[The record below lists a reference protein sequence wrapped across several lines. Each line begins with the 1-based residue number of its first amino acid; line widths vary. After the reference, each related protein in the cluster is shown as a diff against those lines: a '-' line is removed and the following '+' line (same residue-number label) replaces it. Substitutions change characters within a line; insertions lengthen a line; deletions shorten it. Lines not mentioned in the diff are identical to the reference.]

1 MVPIGATVDAH
12 LARATER
19 PAMQRVTPTAL
30 RGMLLDALGVLA
42 VGSVLVGIHG
52 LVPPGVRAEFAL
64 GYGQPDP
71 FHALTAAYVHL
82 TDAHLFANVGGLV
95 VVGLWAVLVSGL
107 AGERR
112 WFRLSFLWLLVGL
125 PVAVGL
131 SGAALVDASVTTR
144 GFSGVVAGLVGFA
157 LVGIG
162 VVLHR
167 AFGVD
172 RWLAWDAV
180 AATIVV
186 VAAEILWLVAGA
198 VSAIAAGLLL
208 AGVGLTM
215 VPFGRAA
222 IRRGLPASWAE
233 WLRVGGSVVVTAGL
247 VAAVLAFVA
256 GLFPTEL
263 ARGAGV
269 TNILSHYLG
278 LVYGAVIAGWGY
290 RYWSVAPVGDPS
302 NRRS

>member
-1 MVPIGATVDAH
+1 MK
-12 LARATER
+12 
-19 PAMQRVTPTAL
+19 RVTPAAL

-42 VGSVLVGIHG
+42 VGGVLVGIHW
-52 LVPPGVRAEFAL
+52 LVPPGVRAGFAL
-64 GYGQPDP
+64 QYGQPDP
-71 FHALTAAYVHL
+71 FHAFTAAYVHL
-82 TDAHLFANVGGLV
+82 TEAHLIANVRGLL

-112 WFRLSFLWLLVGL
+112 WFRLSAIWFLVGL

-131 SGAALVDASVTTR
+131 SGAALIDASVTTR
-144 GFSGVVAGLVGFA
+144 GFSGVVAGFAGFG

-180 AATIVV
+180 AATIVI
-186 VAAEILWLVAGA
+186 VAAEILWLVAGDI
-198 VSAIAAGLLL
+198 SALAAGVLL

-222 IRRGLPASWAE
+222 IRSGLPANRAE
-233 WLRVGGSVVVTAGL
+233 WFRVGGTVVVTAAL
-247 VAAVLAFVA
+247 VAAVLGFVA

-263 ARGAGV
+263 TRGDGV

-290 RYWSVAPVGDPS
+290 RYWSVGPVGDPS